1 MKTKEQIEHLK
12 QDWLNDPC
20 WDISD
25 TEGYEDHYNELKA
38 FEDEQNAKWEQQA
51 QERKE
56 QAIKQLKENHGED
69 IWNYVYYLEQQLK
82 DYYTI
87 KEQVQTLV
95 DQCIH
100 AGVLD
105 QEDKI
110 I

>member
-1 MKTKEQIEHLK
+1 MS
-12 QDWLNDPC
+12 N
-20 WDISD
+20 
-25 TEGYEDHYNELKA
+25 TEGFEDHYDELKA
-38 FEDEQNAKWEQQA
+38 FEDAQNNIWELA
-51 QERKE
+51 ALARKQ
-56 QAIKQLKENHGED
+56 QAIKQLKENHGDD

-82 DYYTI
+82 DYHTI